1 MTTETKLATARATL
15 EGTTVNWDQFCK
27 KLAEFF
33 GYDSIDK
40 VQEDDISCMRF
51 EDLEDCGLPRGKARR
66 VAQIFRGSDPEVGAS
81 TPTKVIMD
89 ITNDPEKHAATLS
102 PVECVERYDPDDPSN
117 PYGQRIAAATGKRKC
132 IVFDPSGQFHVEMTK
147 MLVQEIIDGYPERE
161 SVTVD
166 DVPGLLVYA
175 VGERPDKF
183 VPENPAKP
191 GTPLSRMPDFTWQT
205 IPTDVQQLLYIA
217 VKETKEAATYS
228 EFELWEQI
236 AGNSFQQVA
245 KRYPKAAVVYRSREA
260 ANTLPQLKIR
270 IGNGRGQKPNDPF
283 HVRS

>member
-1 MTTETKLATARATL
+1 MTTETKLAAARATL

-33 GYDSIDK
+33 GYDSIEK
-40 VQEDDISCMRF
+40 VGEDDISCMRF

-66 VAQIFRGSDPEVGAS
+66 VAQIFRGQESDTSA
-81 TPTKVIMD
+81 PTKVIMD
-89 ITNDPEKHAATLS
+89 VTSDPEKHAATIS
-102 PVECVERYDPDDPSN
+102 PVECVERYNPDDPSN

-147 MLVQEIIDGYPERE
+147 LLVQEIIDGYPERE

-166 DVPGLLVYA
+166 DVPGLLVYV

-191 GTPLSRMPDFTWQT
+191 GTPLSRMPDFDWQT
-205 IPTDVQQLLYIA
+205 IPKDTQQLLYIA
-217 VKETKEAATYS
+217 VRETKEAAGDS
-228 EFELWEQI
+228 EHDLWDKI
-236 AGNSFQQVA
+236 YGKNFNQVA
-245 KRYPKAAVVYRSREA
+245 KRYPKAAVAFRSREA

-270 IGNGRGQKPNDPF
+270 IGNGKGQRPNDPF

>member
-1 MTTETKLATARATL
+1 MTTETKLAAARATL

-40 VQEDDISCMRF
+40 IGEDDISCMRF

-66 VAQIFRGSDPEVGAS
+66 VAQIFRGQETETPA
-81 TPTKVIMD
+81 PTKVVMD
-89 ITNDPEKHAATLS
+89 VTSDPEKHAAILS
-102 PVECVERYDPDDPSN
+102 PVECVDHYNPEDPSN
-117 PYGQRIAAATGKRKC
+117 PYGQRIAVATGKRKC
-132 IVFDPSGQFHVEMTK
+132 IVFDPSGQFHAEMTK
-147 MLVQEIIDGYPERE
+147 LLVQEIIDGYPERE

-175 VGERPDKF
+175 VGERPDRF

-191 GTPLSRMPDFTWQT
+191 GTPLSRMPDFDWKT
-205 IPTDVQQLLYIA
+205 IPTDIQQLLYIA
-217 VKETKEAATYS
+217 VKETKEAAGDS
-228 EFELWEQI
+228 EYDLWDKI
-236 AGNSFQQVA
+236 YGKNFNQVA
-245 KRYPKAAVVYRSREA
+245 KRYPKAAVVFRSREA

-270 IGNGRGQKPNDPF
+270 IGNGKGQKPNDPF